1 MRWIYEKHDPKSR
14 ERKNTCTR
22 IKKNEETI
30 EWNLPSQVVKASP
43 GVRVQ
48 CLGFRVRIFKG
59 PSVRGFLAQTGL
71 KVHVSG
77 GFKRPSR
84 WPCVGWK
91 RTQMARPTP
100 PSLPPTCLAARAGLD
115 MKMDFPSPSLAPST
129 CLSVSFHPSPSPP
142 SLLPSSF
149 TPPQRTRRTNRFP
162 HPARVNNVSWC
173 GREKLARSTYVPKS
187 LCSLDPCIFSRGFRS
202 CWRSYR

>member
-1 MRWIYEKHDPKSR
+1 MENRSISFQTKKSIKSDTNQTNLR
-14 ERKNTCTR
+14 DGSTRNTIRNQGNGR
-22 IKKNEETI
+22 IRVHVLKKNEETI

-142 SLLPSSF
+142 SLLPSSS
-149 TPPQRTRRTNRFP
+149 TPQRTRRTNRFP
-162 HPARVNNVSWC
+162 HPARVNNVS
-173 GREKLARSTYVPKS
+173 
-187 LCSLDPCIFSRGFRS
+187 
-202 CWRSYR
+202 